1 MRVSVIDLF
10 SDFQLGGMGVAA
22 VDFLNLWVISDCCCE
37 GEGDEV
43 YRGIVEAYHDVR
55 ACPPFPPLP
64 PPSLFARLAPACS
77 LPVSLSLRC
86 SGIWTA
92 LTILLYMRVHWG
104 LIDLRGSE
112 LTTTESTGG

>member
-1 MRVSVIDLF
+1 MIDLF

-64 PPSLFARLAPACS
+64 PPSLLLWDMDRSNYLTLYARPL
-77 LPVSLSLRC
+77 
-86 SGIWTA
+86 GI
-92 LTILLYMRVHWG
+92 
-104 LIDLRGSE
+104 D
-112 LTTTESTGG
+112 